1 VLAGTSK
8 AGATGLEPA
17 TSGVT
22 GHYEGRQVYD
32 DGCGIALFMRL
43 FRALAEAPVWLWD
56 RRRDVCCPIAAREG
70 MGVRP
75 GLRDGKQ
82 YLPGGG
88 YASALRVLLSG
99 PRVEFETDDRF
110 VADDPGVVPGL
121 DHV

>member
-1 VLAGTSK
+1 LQALRET
-8 AGATGLEPA
+8 GATGLEPA

-22 GHYEGRQVYD
+22 GHYEGRQVCD

-43 FRALAEAPVWLWD
+43 FRALAEAPAWLWD
-56 RRRDVCCPIAAREG
+56 RRRDVCCPIAAKRAWAC
-70 MGVRP
+70 
-75 GLRDGKQ
+75 GLACVTGSSTS
-82 YLPGGG
+82 GGG
-88 YASALRVLLSG
+88 YASALRVLLGG